1 MSHYLVTM
9 KAQVPPDMEER
20 LLLAYD
26 FVMRNRPP
34 GIVQS
39 MLTKDTHDSTTWRI
53 YTIWESQEAL
63 EAYYES
69 TVESGV
75 LMPSARVFQ
84 LVEIVPVGDGG
95 EVVAADTADTMAPAP
110 PQQDLHDQHDTLS

>member
-1 MSHYLVTM
+1 MSYYLVTM

-34 GIVQS
+34 GIVKS
-39 MLTKDTHDSTTWRI
+39 MLTKDMRDPTTWRI
-53 YTIWESQEAL
+53 YTIWESHKAL

-69 TVESGV
+69 TVASGGV
-75 LMPSARVFQ
+75 MPSAHVFH
-84 LVEIVPVGDGG
+84 LLEILPVGGG
-95 EVVAADTADTMAPAP
+95 EVIAANTMTPAP
-110 PQQDLHDQHDTLS
+110 PRLELQDQSDALG

>member
-1 MSHYLVTM
+1 M

-34 GIVQS
+34 GVIQS
-39 MLTKDTHDSTTWRI
+39 MLTKDMLDSTTWRI
-53 YTIWESQEAL
+53 YTIWESRTAL

-69 TVESGV
+69 TGESGGI
-75 LMPSARVFQ
+75 MPSAQVFH
-84 LVEIVPVGDGG
+84 LLEILPVGGG
-95 EVVAADTADTMAPAP
+95 EVIAADTTAPAP
-110 PQQDLHDQHDTLS
+110 PRLERQDKNDAQS

>member
-9 KAQVPPDMEER
+9 KAQVPADMEER

-34 GIVQS
+34 GIVHS
-39 MLTKDTHDSTTWRI
+39 MLTKDAHDSTIWRI
-53 YTIWESQEAL
+53 YTIWESHEAL
-63 EAYYES
+63 EVYYES
-69 TVESGV
+69 TIESGV

-84 LVEIVPVGDGG
+84 LLAIVPVGDGG
-95 EVVAADTADTMAPAP
+95 EVVVADTPVAAP
-110 PQQDLHDQHDTLS
+110 PQQELHDQHDTLS

>member
-1 MSHYLVTM
+1 MSYYLVTM

-39 MLTKDTHDSTTWRI
+39 MLTKDAHDLMTWRI
-53 YTIWESQEAL
+53 YTVWESHQAL

-69 TVESGV
+69 TGESGG
-75 LMPSARVFQ
+75 LMPSAEVFQ
-84 LVEIVPVGDGG
+84 LLEIVPVGGGG
-95 EVVAADTADTMAPAP
+95 EVIAATTTAPS
-110 PQQDLHDQHDTLS
+110 QQELQDQNDALS

>member
-1 MSHYLVTM
+1 
-9 KAQVPPDMEER
+9 MEER
-20 LLLAYD
+20 ILLAYD

-34 GIVQS
+34 GIVKS
-39 MLTKDTHDSTTWRI
+39 MLTKDMRDPTTWRI

-84 LVEIVPVGDGG
+84 LLEIVPVGDGG
-95 EVVAADTADTMAPAP
+95 EVVATHTTAPAP
-110 PQQDLHDQHDTLS
+110 PRQELPDQNDALS